1 MPCFKIQD
9 SGLSGVISRALQMNL
24 ESGGGDGGG
33 GGRFEFI
40 VSKSPIP

>member
-24 ESGGGDGGG
+24 ELGGGDGGG
-33 GGRFEFI
+33 GGPFDFI